1 MPYALRLLFKIR
13 VFKRMIFVSCD
24 LIFFF
29 LHWFRQL
36 II

>member
-13 VFKRMIFVSCD
+13 VFKRMIFLSCD

-29 LHWFRQL
+29 CIGLGS
-36 II
+36 